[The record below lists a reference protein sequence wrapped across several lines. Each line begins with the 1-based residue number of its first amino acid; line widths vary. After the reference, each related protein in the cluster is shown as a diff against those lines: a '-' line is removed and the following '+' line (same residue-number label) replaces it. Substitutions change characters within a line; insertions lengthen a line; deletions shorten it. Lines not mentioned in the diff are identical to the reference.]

1 MRLSDWIND
10 IRWKYFTNEKAGLIF
25 KELMKEFQEVN
36 KMTEKRFTTDG
47 IDIIDNRQLIEYV
60 VLEKQGRELVVDL
73 LNEQSDKITEQAI
86 QIDFLKDENKHMR
99 QVLEENRQLK
109 QFKELF
115 CAVLKQEYEDR
126 TNEMNRWV
134 EKEDWNGYRATKL
147 EYGTVIRIAKR
158 IGVDLE

>member
-1 MRLSDWIND
+1 
-10 IRWKYFTNEKAGLIF
+10 
-25 KELMKEFQEVN
+25 
-36 KMTEKRFTTDG
+36 MTEKRFTTDG